1 MDDLSQMVLERIHIM
16 IKSKEDLL
24 ATVSARLEGDTS
36 DEAISLFEDLSD
48 TLTDMETKA
57 NGDGTDW
64 KAKYEENDAEWRKKY
79 KERFFNSSAN
89 EDCNENCNDGEE
101 PPTKRISLIRS
112 SVIPAFSTARCAIS
126 TTLFVKSSVSL
137 SNVARLSVFINIC
150 GTPSAT
156 VI

>member
-57 NGDGTDW
+57 NGYGTDW

-79 KERFFNSSAN
+79 KERFFNTSGN
-89 EDCNENCNDGEE
+89 EDGIEDGNGGEE
-101 PPTKRISLIRS
+101 PPIKRT
-112 SVIPAFSTARCAIS
+112 FDD
-126 TTLFVKSSVSL
+126 LFT
-137 SNVARLSVFINIC
+137 R
-150 GTPSAT
+150 G
-156 VI
+156 

>member
-1 MDDLSQMVLERIHIM
+1 M

-79 KERFFNSSAN
+79 KERYFNKSGN
-89 EDCNENCNDGEE
+89 EDGIEDGNSGEE
-101 PPTKRISLIRS
+101 PLIKRT
-112 SVIPAFSTARCAIS
+112 FDD
-126 TTLFVKSSVSL
+126 LFT
-137 SNVARLSVFINIC
+137 R
-150 GTPSAT
+150 G
-156 VI
+156 

>member
-1 MDDLSQMVLERIHIM
+1 MDVMSQMVLERIHIM
-16 IKSKEDLL
+16 IKSKEELL
-24 ATVSARLEGDTS
+24 ATVSARFKDDTS

-101 PPTKRISLIRS
+101 PPTKRT
-112 SVIPAFSTARCAIS
+112 FED
-126 TTLFVKSSVSL
+126 LFT
-137 SNVARLSVFINIC
+137 R
-150 GTPSAT
+150 G
-156 VI
+156 